1 MPPPPPNP
9 PILLVHRHRPPAT
22 LTPPPPPHPQRRR
35 LLLARRPAAASPR
48 QADSHL
54 QPGTTRLTSHRSARP
69 SRTHLRRCRQAGARA
84 AVQARKGHPANA
96 RAPRPADHRD
106 TGKRRGREGMAAAAR
121 RNLRCLRVSAGR
133 VRQQPSRQPGGRRQ
147 HRSGLARCRV
157 CHQTPGSSE
166 SRPAPSCA
174 TKSSTRAQT
183 HRVQVCVRIVRDVLQ
198 AVQDFSAPA
207 RKVFASP
214 CSHGRH
220 SGATAAVGAT
230 RIADGLPPGGRWWGG
245 RA

>member
-1 MPPPPPNP
+1 M
-9 PILLVHRHRPPAT
+9 
-22 LTPPPPPHPQRRR
+22 
-35 LLLARRPAAASPR
+35 
-48 QADSHL
+48 
-54 QPGTTRLTSHRSARP
+54 QP
-69 SRTHLRRCRQAGARA
+69 
-84 AVQARKGHPANA
+84 RKGQVALQDPL
-96 RAPRPADHRD
+96 RPADRRD
-106 TGKRRGREGMAAAAR
+106 TGGGRGTEGIAAAAPCK
-121 RNLRCLRVSAGR
+121 LRCVWASAGCM
-133 VRQQPSRQPGGRRQ
+133 QPQPSRQPGGRRQ